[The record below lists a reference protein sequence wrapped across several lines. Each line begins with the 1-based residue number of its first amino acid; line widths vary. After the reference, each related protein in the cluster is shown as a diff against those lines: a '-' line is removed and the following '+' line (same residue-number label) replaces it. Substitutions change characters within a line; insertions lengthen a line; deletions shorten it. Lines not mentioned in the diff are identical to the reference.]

1 MIGDASIIVN
11 SLLQKITAIKDI
23 LQEIG
28 CDLELRTGVKLDKCG
43 VCGGNGSSCSDE
55 RYIWEKKSLSR
66 CSVSCGGG
74 QKMIQYTCKDK
85 NYNKTIAN
93 GFCDQ
98 DARPM
103 GLFVACNEEA
113 CPSRYGEDKLMFL

>member
-1 MIGDASIIVN
+1 MI
-11 SLLQKITAIKDI
+11 I

-43 VCGGNGSSCSDE
+43 VCGGNGSSCSNE
-55 RYIWEKKSLSR
+55 RYVWERESLSG

-98 DARPM
+98 EVKPTS
-103 GLFVACNEEA
+103 LFVACNEEA
-113 CPSRYGEDKLMFL
+113 CPSRYEEDKTVFL